1 MKKLL
6 IVVGVVAVVGMV
18 PSPFGRAI
26 AAQEYSSC
34 RALRADFPAGV
45 AASDRAAWQV
55 PQPRRPRVIPDVYG
69 RNLQLDANHDGLMC
83 EEDL

>member
-6 IVVGVVAVVGMV
+6 IVIGVVAVVGLV

-34 RALRADFPAGV
+34 RVLRADFPTGV
-45 AASDRAAWQV
+45 AASDKAAWRL
-55 PQPRRPRVIPDVYG
+55 PEASRPRVIPDVYG

-83 EEDL
+83 ERR

>member
-6 IVVGVVAVVGMV
+6 IVVGVIAVVGMV

-34 RALRADFPAGV
+34 RALRADFPTGV
-45 AASDRAAWQV
+45 AANDAAAWRV
-55 PQPRRPRVIPDVYG
+55 PEPSRPRVIPEVYG
-69 RNLQLDANHDGLMC
+69 HNLHLDANHDGLMR
-83 EEDL
+83 ETR